1 MKSDSFRGMRF
12 CFPLLL
18 LLAGG
23 LVLRAADEAEPVK
36 TPPRQMRLLTVG
48 EDPPFRQEIRDGVR
62 YQLPAPP
69 GSLPPVELEVMVAAG
84 DDREKA
90 SGSLRLRMGSM
101 SAPVTVPGGVRPL
114 IFRVPKAGME
124 SEPWH
129 RIQPPENG
137 DFIVVMWRGQKDNTW
152 DKPSSFVIPANLPP
166 GKASLVNVAPGTVA
180 VVYDSEKIALPPK
193 RPVMRTLNPG
203 KPIGF
208 QVGLSRGN
216 GFKRLVSRSLEQG
229 PGQHS
234 IVVFYRADGEK
245 PRSPLGIEV
254 IRLNAGKE

>member
-1 MKSDSFRGMRF
+1 MRF
-12 CFPLLL
+12 RLSLLL
-18 LLAGG
+18 LLAAA
-23 LVLRAADEAEPVK
+23 LVLRAEEEAKPVK

-48 EDPPFRQEIRDGVR
+48 EEPPFRQEIRDGVR

-69 GSLPPVELEVMVAAG
+69 GSLPPVALEVSVASSEG
-84 DDREKA
+84 KDEA
-90 SGSLRLRMGSM
+90 SGSLRLRIGSI
-101 SAPVTVPGGVRPL
+101 SAPVTVPGGGSPL
-114 IFRVPKAGME
+114 LFRVPEAGQE

-129 RIQPPENG
+129 RLQPPESG

-152 DKPSSFVIPANLPP
+152 DKPSSLVIPANLPP
-166 GKASLVNVAPGTVA
+166 GKASMVNVAPGPLA
-180 VVYDSEKIALPPK
+180 VVYNSERIALPPL
-193 RPVMRTLNPG
+193 RPVMRPLSPD

-208 QVGLSRGN
+208 QVGLAKGN
-216 GFKRLVSRSLEQG
+216 GLQRLISRSLEQG

-254 IRLNAGKE
+254 IRVKAVNP